1 MNKNN
6 RIRISIIASILIMA
20 CACPISGL
28 PSITG
33 DPTEPPQILVS
44 TLPAQPIQPQQ
55 DTQPANILFSD
66 DFNVPSGEFEEFSD
80 DNGAVGTKD
89 GVYSV
94 VSNIGLW
101 NWGRSTSEYSDVTAE
116 FDVTMVNGPSTTN
129 AGVGL
134 YCRLSFGDDTSLN
147 GYLLAISL
155 DGYYAILDFTAG
167 SPAPLVDWTPSDI
180 VNQGSASNHIRA
192 TCDGNTLELEVN
204 GQVVATT
211 VAGSTIAGPI
221 AFAAVSFQDGEP
233 NMEAHFDNLVVSQ
246 P

>member
-20 CACPISGL
+20 CACPVSGL

-33 DPTEPPQILVS
+33 DSTEPPIEIITTIPV
-44 TLPAQPIQPQQ
+44 PPDIQQ
-55 DTQPANILFSD
+55 DTQPVNVLFTE
-66 DFNVPSGEFEEFSD
+66 DFNAPSAEFEEFSD
-80 DNGAVGTKD
+80 DNGSVGTKD

-155 DGYYAILDFTAG
+155 DGYYAILDFKAG
-167 SPAPLVDWTPSDI
+167 SPSPLVDWTTSDI

-192 TCDGNTLELEVN
+192 TCDGNSLTLEVN

-211 VAGSTIAGPI
+211 VAGSTITGPI